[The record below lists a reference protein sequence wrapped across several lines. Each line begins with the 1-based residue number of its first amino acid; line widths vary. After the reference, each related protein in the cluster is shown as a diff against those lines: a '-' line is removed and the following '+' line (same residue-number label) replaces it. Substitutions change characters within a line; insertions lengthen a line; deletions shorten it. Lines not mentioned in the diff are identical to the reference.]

1 MPHNAI
7 ESTDPFTHEETADL
21 DVALDVLS
29 LRLPNQH
36 RQETRSAAY
45 KLDQLACGEPDLQRG
60 GGGDQGRGGVREG
73 AGVRSGSMCLSGVPF
88 DCKMDWFATA
98 PCFTMGSTA
107 PCFTMGS
114 TAPCF
119 TMGSIQKGHALLP
132 NSET

>member
-7 ESTDPFTHEETADL
+7 ESTDPFTQAHEETADL

-29 LRLPNQH
+29 LCLPNQH

-114 TAPCF
+114 
-119 TMGSIQKGHALLP
+119 IQKGHALLP
-132 NSET
+132 NSEK